1 MKSNAAEPAVNELV
15 ERAKQMRAQAYAP
28 YSQFAVGAAL
38 ITEDGAIFAGANV
51 ENASYGLAICAE
63 RSAAVSAVSAG
74 HRSFRAIAIA
84 GPEQTVTAPC
94 GACRQFLN
102 EFNPQLV
109 VAYTTPQGLTVTT
122 LDALLPDAFGPKNL
136 Q

>member
-1 MKSNAAEPAVNELV
+1 MKTEDLIAHAIA
-15 ERAKQMRAQAYAP
+15 MRENAYAP

-38 ITEDGAIFAGANV
+38 LTEDGSVFGGVNV

-63 RSAAVSAVSAG
+63 RTAAVAAVAAG

-84 GPEQTVTAPC
+84 GPQSTVTAPC

-102 EFNPQLV
+102 EFNPRLE
-109 VAYTTPQGLTVTT
+109 VAYTTPGGVKVTT
-122 LDALLPDAFGPKNL
+122 LDNLLADAFGPKNL

>member
-1 MKSNAAEPAVNELV
+1 MKTDVPDQSIDEIV
-15 ERAKQMRAQAYAP
+15 ERAKRMREHAYAP
-28 YSQFAVGAAL
+28 YSGFAVGAAL
-38 ITEDGAIFAGANV
+38 ITEDGMIFGGANV

-74 HRSFRAIAIA
+74 HRAFRAIAVA
-84 GPEQTVTAPC
+84 GPETTVTAPC

-109 VAYTTPQGLTVTT
+109 VAYTTPHGLTVTT
-122 LDALLPDAFGPKNL
+122 LDELLPDAFGPNNL